1 MGFNTYYSYT
11 FDLQW
16 ADLLGNTKFT
26 TDKTKVLI
34 KLQKCPIQ
42 QIVNNFLTVQQ
53 CELRKAVVIWKKFCM
68 LFQTPPVIPN

>member
-34 KLQKCPIQ
+34 KS
-42 QIVNNFLTVQQ
+42 
-53 CELRKAVVIWKKFCM
+53 
-68 LFQTPPVIPN
+68 